1 MKKTPG
7 SLIFAFFTFIYALL
21 AGGVTLQAEVPES
34 LKTPL
39 LPENLRVLTG
49 TENSGS
55 AVKRSD
61 MVFNWLHPRIVEAEK
76 RRRTVYE
83 AVKTPEQAAEYQKRL
98 RAEFISAIG
107 GFPERTPLN
116 PRIMSTMKR
125 NGITM
130 EKLVFESR
138 PKHYV
143 SAILYLPDETKY
155 PKPWSGVVVACGHNV
170 KGKGLDIYQKTAALH
185 ALNGIAAL
193 HVDPIDQGE
202 RLQNF
207 DFETKKGRVF
217 SVQGHNQLGV
227 GAILM
232 GQNTARFEIWDL
244 MRALDYLQT
253 RDDIRHDS
261 LGMAGLSGGG
271 TQTSYVMAL
280 DDRVK
285 AACSLCYTCSI
296 YGLMKANDTQDAEQN
311 IFGQAAFGMD
321 HADYCVMRAPR
332 PTFLGTATGDFFPIE
347 MGWQSFRDAKRMF
360 QRLGYGENIDLA
372 ETDNHHTYDKT
383 LREATVRFM
392 LRFLEKR
399 ETPIF
404 EPESLQALPY
414 EEILVT
420 PEGQTVLL
428 PGARTTYDLN
438 RDEAKR
444 LTAKRKPIDAET
456 VAKIRELA
464 KVRDASAFGEMK
476 VRELGEEKLADG
488 ISAKKLIL
496 EPESGI
502 YLPSLL
508 FKAENT
514 PEKADVVLFIADK
527 GKTAGYDESIL
538 PLVKSGKIVLSV
550 ELRGWGETQQSF
562 RASYYRPSH
571 LGTDGA
577 DFYVAYCLAKT
588 HVGFRT
594 DDILAVTRWL
604 KKQAF
609 CANVE
614 LYGLSEGC
622 VPVLHAAVLEK
633 DAFQRVTLEKC
644 LISWTNTVENG
655 EHSRTPLTSTVHGA
669 LRVYDLPE
677 MRDFLGEKL
686 TVKSTKDALEVN

>member
-1 MKKTPG
+1 MKKILR
-7 SLIFAFFTFIYALL
+7 SLILLFFMLIYALF
-21 AGGVTLQAEVPES
+21 GGSVLLQAEVPGS
-34 LKTPL
+34 LKAPL

-49 TENSGS
+49 TENSKS
-55 AVKRSD
+55 AVKRSN
-61 MVFNWLHPRIVEAEK
+61 MVFNWLHPQIVEAEK
-76 RRRTVYE
+76 NWRMTYE
-83 AVKTPEQAAEYQKRL
+83 SVKTPEQVAEYQKRL

-116 PRIMSTMKR
+116 PKIMSTIQR

-138 PKHYV
+138 PDHYV

-155 PKPWSGVVVACGHNV
+155 PKPWSGVVVACGHNG

-207 DFETKKGRVF
+207 DLKTKKARAA

-232 GQNTARFEIWDL
+232 GQNTARFEIWDI

-285 AACSLCYTCSI
+285 VACTLCYTCSI
-296 YGLMKANDTQDAEQN
+296 YGLMMANDTQDAEQN

-321 HADYCVMRAPR
+321 HADYCIMRAPR

-404 EPESLQALPY
+404 EPESLQDLPY

-444 LTAKRKPIDAET
+444 LAAERKPIDAET
-456 VAKIRELA
+456 VAKIRDLA

-476 VRELGEEKLADG
+476 VRELGEEKLVDG

-496 EPESGI
+496 EPEEGI

-508 FKAENT
+508 LKAENT

-527 GKTAGYDESIL
+527 GKAAGYDESIL

-562 RASYYRPSH
+562 RASYYRPTH

-577 DFYVAYCLAKT
+577 DFYVAYNLGKT

-604 KKQAF
+604 KTQDF

-633 DAFQRVTLEKC
+633 DAFQHVTLEKC

-677 MRDFLGEKL
+677 MRAYLGEKL